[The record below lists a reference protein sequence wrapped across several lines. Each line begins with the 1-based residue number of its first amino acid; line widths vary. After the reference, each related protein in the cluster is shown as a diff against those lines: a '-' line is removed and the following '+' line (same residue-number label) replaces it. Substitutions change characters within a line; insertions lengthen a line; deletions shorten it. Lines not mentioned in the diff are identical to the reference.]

1 MTIQDRIT
9 ADQQAVAEAQ
19 AALDKANAQLASD
32 QAALANVQPELDLIT
47 QLEEKLS
54 GNADAL
60 NLLEQVKA
68 IVNA

>member
-32 QAALANVQPELDLIT
+32 QTALANVQPELDLIT

-60 NLLEQVKA
+60 NLLEQVKT